1 MDTEG
6 AMINAGILG
15 LGGWGQRLVG
25 AVQGKDARLRFTTAV
40 VRAPAKVAAFAETH
54 RLAVLTDYR
63 AMLNDPK
70 IDAVVIAT
78 PHTLHAQQ
86 AIAAA
91 KAGKPVFVEKPFT
104 LTKDSAIAV
113 AESCRSAGVPLGF
126 GYNRRFLPAMAAF
139 KRMIEE
145 GRIGKVLQIEANISS
160 NTAHRQ
166 APDAWRATR
175 AESPAGGM
183 TSLGIHALDAM
194 IHLGGAI
201 KQVEAYSRRL
211 AAPIDVDDSTTVLF
225 QFDRGAL
232 GYLGTNFASAP
243 YWRLQVFGDQGWI
256 EMRSL
261 DSLTVAARDGTIEEF
276 KFPARDV
283 EYAELDAFAAAIS
296 HGTPFPIPVDE
307 IVHGVAVLE
316 AIGQSAEVARA
327 VVVP

>member
-1 MDTEG
+1 
-6 AMINAGILG
+6 MINAGILG
-15 LGGWGQRLVG
+15 LGGWGQKLVA
-25 AVQGKDARLRFTTAV
+25 AVQGKNARIRFTTAV

-70 IDAVVIAT
+70 IDAIVIAT

-91 KAGKPVFVEKPFT
+91 EASKPVFVEKPFT
-104 LTKDSAIAV
+104 LTRDSALAT
-113 AESCRSAGVPLGF
+113 AEACKRGGVPLGF

-139 KRMIEE
+139 KRMIED

-166 APDAWRATR
+166 APDAWRASR

-194 IHLGGAI
+194 IHLGGPI
-201 KQVEAYSRRL
+201 RQVQAYSRRL
-211 AAPIDVDDSTTVLF
+211 AAPIDIDDSTAVLF

-232 GYLGTNFASAP
+232 GYLGTNFAAAP

-261 DSLTVAARDGTIEEF
+261 DALTVAARDGKTEEI

-283 EYAELDAFAAAIS
+283 EYAELDAFAAAIAD
-296 HGTPFPIPVDE
+296 GTPFPIPVEE
-307 IVHGVAVLE
+307 IVHGVAAME
-316 AIGQSAEVARA
+316 AIAQSAEAERA
-327 VVVP
+327 VVVA